1 MELGRYETP
10 AELQDEDK
18 IFIFTKKQVGLGSVV
33 IILGIGI
40 IALFVSLHMAII
52 GIVLGMIV
60 IVVGVFSVLFKIPE
74 DKYLFGTG
82 NTIMSI
88 GYRIIRRRIGKNR
101 CIYVRN
107 GYRK

>member
-18 IFIFTKKQVGLGSVV
+18 IFIFTKKQIGLGAAV
-33 IILGIGI
+33 IMLGIGI
-40 IALFVSLHMAII
+40 IVIFVCLHMAII
-52 GIVLGMIV
+52 GIALGLFVGIIGV
-60 IVVGVFSVLFKIPE
+60 ISILIKVPE

-82 NTIMSI
+82 NTII
-88 GYRIIRRRIGKNR
+88 AVAYRILRKRVGKKK

-107 GYRK
+107 GYKR